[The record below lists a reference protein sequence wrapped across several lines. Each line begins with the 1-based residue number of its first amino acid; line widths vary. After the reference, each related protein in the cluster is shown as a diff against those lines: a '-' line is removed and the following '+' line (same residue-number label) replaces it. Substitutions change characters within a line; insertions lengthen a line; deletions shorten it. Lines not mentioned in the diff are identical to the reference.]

1 MKILNKIK
9 PEFWDHHDSDAGP
22 YRSQFD
28 FRRIWYL
35 AVFLTSAVVLAP
47 LIFMT
52 VMDYRATRHDVESEI
67 LLRTSRLV
75 SNVRRTF
82 SYFLDERKSALDF
95 VVHDRCFDECM
106 NPERLNAILENL
118 KKSFGGFTDL
128 GLIDHRGIQRSYVG
142 PYGLKGRDYSEQE
155 WFKQVALRGVFISD
169 VFMGYRNVPHL
180 VIAVKCTPVDGDFFV
195 LRAALDTEKFNDLLS
210 KLEIAGQGDAFIIN
224 HGGVLQT
231 PMSAHGEVLQKISLP
246 VPEYAPKTRVLEWM
260 DKNGGALIIGY
271 KYIADT
277 PFILMVV
284 KHKKEL
290 MRPWED
296 TRKKLIWFLIISV
309 AFILFVILGGVTYLV
324 NRIFQSDRKLIITLH
339 QVEYA
344 NKMASIGR
352 LAAGV
357 AHEINN
363 PLAIINEKAG
373 LMKDLFLFKKEY
385 AGNDTLMGLLDSIIR
400 SVARCGRITKRLLG
414 FARHMDVSIQTVN
427 LEEVVREVLG
437 FLNKEAEFRCIEILI
452 EVAEDIPQ
460 IQTDAGKLQQIILNI
475 INNAFAAMGDN
486 GHLHVVSR
494 MEGKDSV
501 SLSISDDG
509 SGISEKDLKRV
520 FEPFFSTKTGKGG
533 TGLGLSITYGLVEQI
548 GGKIEVKSELN
559 KGTTFTIILPL
570 VTEEKEMKS
579 SCVYS

>member
-28 FRRIWYL
+28 FRRIWYA

-128 GLIDHRGIQRSYVG
+128 GLIDHRGIQLSYVG

-155 WFKQVALRGVFISD
+155 WFKQVALHGVFISD

-224 HGGVLQT
+224 HNGVLQT
-231 PMSAHGEVLQKISLP
+231 PTSANGEVLQKISLP
-246 VPEYAPKTRVLEWM
+246 IPE
-260 DKNGGALIIGY
+260 
-271 KYIADT
+271 
-277 PFILMVV
+277 
-284 KHKKEL
+284 
-290 MRPWED
+290 
-296 TRKKLIWFLIISV
+296 
-309 AFILFVILGGVTYLV
+309 
-324 NRIFQSDRKLIITLH
+324 
-339 QVEYA
+339 
-344 NKMASIGR
+344 
-352 LAAGV
+352 
-357 AHEINN
+357 
-363 PLAIINEKAG
+363 
-373 LMKDLFLFKKEY
+373 
-385 AGNDTLMGLLDSIIR
+385 
-400 SVARCGRITKRLLG
+400 
-414 FARHMDVSIQTVN
+414 
-427 LEEVVREVLG
+427 
-437 FLNKEAEFRCIEILI
+437 
-452 EVAEDIPQ
+452 
-460 IQTDAGKLQQIILNI
+460 
-475 INNAFAAMGDN
+475 
-486 GHLHVVSR
+486 
-494 MEGKDSV
+494 
-501 SLSISDDG
+501 
-509 SGISEKDLKRV
+509 
-520 FEPFFSTKTGKGG
+520 
-533 TGLGLSITYGLVEQI
+533 
-548 GGKIEVKSELN
+548 
-559 KGTTFTIILPL
+559 
-570 VTEEKEMKS
+570 
-579 SCVYS
+579 